1 MRKYLATLHKR
12 SPHHK
17 KRFALLT
24 SGAFTL
30 SLFAVWALV
39 NFGEGE
45 ATPAAAEKSL
55 EVVSPFDSLKNEAQA
70 GFSSLR
76 KSFDGLKNDSL
87 NIYGQ

>member
-12 SPHHK
+12 PPHHK

-30 SLFAVWALV
+30 LIFAIWVLV
-39 NFGEGE
+39 NFGQGE

-55 EVVSPFDSLKNEAQA
+55 EVVSPLESIKNNFNNLGDSAL
-70 GFSSLR
+70 
-76 KSFDGLKNDSL
+76 D
-87 NIYGQ
+87 IYGR